1 MKQIIQSIK
10 TFFYRDCVFGH
21 LPFTEY
27 TEKSLSGAMLE
38 SLAFN
43 EAIYL
48 QMMERFENW
57 QGLLIYERRINL
69 YHKQLRF
76 WYNHVLKHKINI
88 CIFMTIPHFGY
99 DYVIYSLCKKLG
111 IKTLIPQRI
120 PVVRGMEPH
129 LYVFEN
135 INEHIKDL
143 KDKFNF
149 YATNNDKIELNKD
162 FKCYLSFKK

>member
-1 MKQIIQSIK
+1 
-10 TFFYRDCVFGH
+10 
-21 LPFTEY
+21 
-27 TEKSLSGAMLE
+27 
-38 SLAFN
+38 
-43 EAIYL
+43 
-48 QMMERFENW
+48 
-57 QGLLIYERRINL
+57 
-69 YHKQLRF
+69 
-76 WYNHVLKHKINI
+76 
-88 CIFMTIPHFGY
+88 MTIPHFGY

-111 IKTLIPQRI
+111 IKTLILQRI

-162 FKCYLSFKK
+162 FKCYLELRKNKNKTFTGVRNFTGFTGKIRKILFPITSRLSGASKLRKYVIWQDFFL